1 MHASFE
7 KAVAVIAD
15 AYCSWF
21 HMNYECAV
29 YQFKKKPFLK
39 TPVVTWNSKL
49 L

>member
-1 MHASFE
+1 MHTSFE
-7 KAVAVIAD
+7 KAVAVIAN

-21 HMNYECAV
+21 HMNYERAV
-29 YQFKKKPFLK
+29 YQFKKTFSK